1 MKRLIEKIKLKSK
14 KIKAEYLLIAI
25 ASLIVIGLFA
35 SSFKS
40 ETQSN
45 YSQIDDYVLNL
56 EEKLSTRL
64 SQVSGA
70 GKVTVLI
77 SIKQGITTEIATEKK
92 VTNNEEGL
100 VSEEKPILVSGK
112 PIVITEIYPE
122 ISGVVIIAKG
132 ADDLKVKNALL
143 RATQTFLG
151 ITSDKI
157 EILTMG

>member
-25 ASLIVIGLFA
+25 ASLIVIGLLA

-40 ETQSN
+40 ETQSD

-56 EEKLSTRL
+56 EQKLSNRL

-112 PIVITEIYPE
+112 PIVITEIYPQ

-132 ADDLKVKNALL
+132 ADNLKVKNALL

>member
-35 SSFKS
+35 SSFKG
-40 ETQSN
+40 ETQSD

-56 EEKLSTRL
+56 EQKLSNRL

-77 SIKQGITTEIATEKK
+77 SIKQGITTEIATEKR